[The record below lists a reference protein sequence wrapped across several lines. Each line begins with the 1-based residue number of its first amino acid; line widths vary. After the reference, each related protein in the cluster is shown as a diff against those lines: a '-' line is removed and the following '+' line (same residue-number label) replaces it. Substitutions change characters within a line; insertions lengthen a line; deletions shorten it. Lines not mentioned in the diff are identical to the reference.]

1 MCLRLSHIDA
11 PDDDLPQQRQ
21 WKEFHGWDN
30 CQSGC
35 ISSDPSS
42 RGVLQAHARGATG
55 SLDRCYRLVWGVR
68 LSAVAKGAICD
79 ECYIY
84 ASATCASGF
93 HCCVSSSFRL
103 LSSRSTTCWL
113 WHEDIFCHQCYHK
126 VIPILLEFRPL
137 CVVARDADMAIVMNR
152 QAWENV
158 RKCEKWSRTIGVNP
172 DHDNVTR
179 RTTFWQLNIYFFRYI
194 YISLEFQLL
203 VFSGPCCCSWDARAK
218 ETGVPGEGVWQ
229 GIFHIVLINYW
240 QGIFH
245 ITHNLHII
253 DKVSFIL
260 SFVLEPEQDLF
271 SLQM

>member
-1 MCLRLSHIDA
+1 MFETQPHWCSGWWPSPATAVERISRLRQLSEWLHFVRSI
-11 PDDDLPQQRQ
+11 
-21 WKEFHGWDN
+21 
-30 CQSGC
+30 
-35 ISSDPSS
+35 IT
-42 RGVLQAHARGATG
+42 RGATG

-84 ASATCASGF
+84 AGATCASGF
-93 HCCVSSSFRL
+93 HSCVSSSFRL

-113 WHEDIFCHQCYHK
+113 WYEDIFCHQCYHK

-179 RTTFWQLNIYFFRYI
+179 RTTFWQLNIYC
-194 YISLEFQLL
+194 LN
-203 VFSGPCCCSWDARAK
+203 V
-218 ETGVPGEGVWQ
+218 
-229 GIFHIVLINYW
+229 
-240 QGIFH
+240 
-245 ITHNLHII
+245 
-253 DKVSFIL
+253 
-260 SFVLEPEQDLF
+260 
-271 SLQM
+271 